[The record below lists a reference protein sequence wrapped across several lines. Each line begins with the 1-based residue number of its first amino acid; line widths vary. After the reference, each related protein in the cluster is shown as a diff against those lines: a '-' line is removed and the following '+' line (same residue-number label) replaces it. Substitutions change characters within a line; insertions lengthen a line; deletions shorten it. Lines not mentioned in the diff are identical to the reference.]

1 MYNYI
6 ILSTKVKMKGEAM
19 ETKEEFIMR
28 LAKKIDKQHD
38 MIRDNLSYLQ
48 QALNE
53 MDSSLNTISFLSY
66 LKDDFVKKDGV

>member
-1 MYNYI
+1 
-6 ILSTKVKMKGEAM
+6 M